1 MNLNPEL
8 LRLYHAGDG
17 ELYLSFVLSSVFP
30 SVFSFISFLLSV
42 FPLSYLCISF
52 SPKDKLTIKDRL

>member
-17 ELYLSFVLSSVFP
+17 ELYLSFVLS